1 MTGKQLGPLAAIA
14 VGMSLV
20 LAACGADPTATPTT
34 AQTGTPL
41 PQATP
46 TSTPDEAARAEAE
59 WDALIKAAQE
69 EGELTMS
76 FGGQAS
82 ENFRP
87 LVEFFEEKFGIK
99 VVATTGSGSASANR
113 VLAER
118 AAGLYLVD
126 VIYGGV
132 TSSNTR
138 LVPANA
144 LDPIAELF
152 VHPEVTDKSLWF
164 QGRYWYSDTAQ
175 KFVFTFAAAATPM
188 NMSMRYNTDLVA
200 QADIDA
206 MNSVFDFLDPKWNG
220 KIASLAPGAGGSG
233 TWFEAY
239 VHPDIGTE
247 WIDGFFAP
255 DLDVTFFS
263 DVRLVVDGVA
273 KGKFAMVIAGGSAG
287 GTLDSLASLGA
298 PTGELVKE
306 FKEGGA
312 IRGNQNQ
319 VMVPTNRP
327 HPNAAK
333 LWVNWFLAKEG
344 QSLQMTAAVGIPGPT
359 LREDLTDF
367 GKTRVHDRREQ
378 GKSYYFFTADPVLV
392 ARRTEALDYV
402 NTAYDA
408 LLEQRRAQP

>member
-1 MTGKQLGPLAAIA
+1 MTAKQLGLLGATA
-14 VGMSLV
+14 VATALV
-20 LAACGADPTATPTT
+20 LAACGADPTPTPEPTS
-34 AQTGTPL
+34 TPL

-46 TSTPDEAARAEAE
+46 TPDEAARFQAE
-59 WDALIKAAQE
+59 WDALIEAAQA
-69 EGELTMS
+69 EGDLTMS

-82 ENFRP
+82 ENYRP

-99 VVATTGSGSASANR
+99 VVTTTGSGSASANR

-118 AAGLYLVD
+118 AAGQYLVD
-126 VIYGGV
+126 VIFGGV

-164 QGRYWYSDTAQ
+164 QGRYWYSDAPQ
-175 KFVFTFAAAATPM
+175 KFVFTFAAGASPM
-188 NMSMRYNTDLVA
+188 NMSMRYNTDLVTE
-200 QADIDA
+200 ADIEA
-206 MNSVFDFLDPKWNG
+206 MSSVFDFLDPKWKG
-220 KIASLAPGAGGSG
+220 KIASLGPGEGGSG

-255 DLDVTFFS
+255 ELDVTFFS

-273 KGKFAMVIAGGSAG
+273 KGKFAMVIASGSAG

-298 PTGELVKE
+298 PAKELVKE

-319 VMVPTNRP
+319 IMVPTNQP

-333 LWVNWFLAKEG
+333 LWVNWFLGKEG
-344 QSLQMTAAVGIPGPT
+344 QTLQMTDAVTIPGPT

-367 GKTRVHDRREQ
+367 GKTRAHERRDP
-378 GKSYYFFTADPVLV
+378 GRSYYFFTADPELV

-402 NTAYDA
+402 KAVYEST
-408 LLEQRRAQP
+408 R